1 MPLCMSASTPDDVPP
16 TTPYRTAQYVCP
28 VAPTAPWR
36 VLSLVSCGLSALA
49 LLVTLTSFQ
58 LTNSLVGMVRMQ
70 PFQRSVMD
78 LRRHAPPP
86 PAPVQSVPPLPLP
99 VEVARPLVDGV
110 RPVGRDVYVVSRGAI
125 DDALNNPAAL
135 MRRTTIFP
143 ETRDGRVVG
152 VRVFGIQRGDM
163 LDSLGFENGDV
174 LRSVN
179 DLDVASPDRCLEAY
193 TRLRRDDRIEV
204 SFERRGHPR
213 SHIYAI
219 VSGT

>member
-1 MPLCMSASTPDDVPP
+1 MPHRMSASTPDDVSP
-16 TTPYRTAQYVCP
+16 TTPYRAAQYVCP
-28 VAPTAPWR
+28 VVPTSPWR
-36 VLSLVSCGLSALA
+36 VLSLMSFGLSALA
-49 LLVTLTSFQ
+49 LLVTLTS
-58 LTNSLVGMVRMQ
+58 LHITTSLVGMVRMQ
-70 PFQRSVMD
+70 SFQRSHVD
-78 LRRHAPPP
+78 LRRHAPPVA
-86 PAPVQSVPPLPLP
+86 PAQSVPPLPLP

-125 DDALNNPAAL
+125 DAALNNPATM

-152 VRVFGIQRGDM
+152 VRVFGIQPGDM

-179 DLDVASPDRCLEAY
+179 DLDVASPDHCLEAY
-193 TRLRRDDRIEV
+193 TRLRRADRFEV
-204 SFERRGHPR
+204 SFERRGRLR

-219 VSGT
+219 VSGS